1 MKKLIYLF
9 VLAVLA
15 GSISSCKQENRPQ
28 IVNGIVY
35 DATMNNITLIT
46 GKGDTIN
53 ISTMDAN
60 PDKVSGVLLE
70 DSVEV
75 TCIKEKIEGG
85 EILKA
90 TELVIIKK

>member
-1 MKKLIYLF
+1 M
-9 VLAVLA
+9 
-15 GSISSCKQENRPQ
+15 
-28 IVNGIVY
+28 
-35 DATMNNITLIT
+35 IT

>member
-1 MKKLIYLF
+1 
-9 VLAVLA
+9 
-15 GSISSCKQENRPQ
+15 
-28 IVNGIVY
+28 
-35 DATMNNITLIT
+35 
-46 GKGDTIN
+46 
-53 ISTMDAN
+53 MDAN

-75 TCIKEKIEGG
+75 TYIKEKIEGG

>member
-1 MKKLIYLF
+1 MKKLIYLS
-9 VLAVLA
+9 VLAFFA
-15 GSISSCKQENRPQ
+15 GSISSCNHPQ
-28 IVNGIVY
+28 VLNGIVY